1 MNFLNAFLFGGAVI
15 LGLMI
20 LLWYVSLALKNSSIV
35 DLFWGVGFIVVSWL
49 TFKLAPQGYLPR
61 RQLIAVLI
69 TIWGLRLAVHIGA
82 RNWGKPEDFR
92 YVQWREEN
100 GSNWWW

>member
-35 DLFWGVGFIVVSWL
+35 DLF
-49 TFKLAPQGYLPR
+49 
-61 RQLIAVLI
+61 
-69 TIWGLRLAVHIGA
+69 
-82 RNWGKPEDFR
+82 
-92 YVQWREEN
+92 
-100 GSNWWW
+100 